1 MNIREVKKTDNL
13 ELSTLLKKILIEMG
27 VPKKG
32 TAFED
37 PEIDSIYET
46 YEFSRSKYFIVEVD
60 GIIKGGAGI
69 SQLKNE
75 AYEICEFQ
83 KMYFDLSIMR
93 GKGIGSIM
101 IEKCLE
107 FAKKSKFT
115 LCYIETM
122 PNMLDAQK
130 LYLKYGFEYIDSP
143 MGNTGHSACPIWM
156 TKSL

>member
-1 MNIREVKKTDNL
+1 MNIREVKKADNF
-13 ELSTLLKKILIEMG
+13 ELATLLRKILIEMG

-46 YEFSRSKYFIVEVD
+46 YNYPRSKYFIVEQ
-60 GIIKGGAGI
+60 GNIIKGGAGI

-75 AYEICEFQ
+75 AFEICELQ
-83 KMYFDLSIMR
+83 KMYFDISIR

-101 IEKCLE
+101 IEKCLK
-107 FAKKSKFT
+107 FAKDNKFS

>member
-46 YEFSRSKYFIVEVD
+46 YESPRSKYFIVEED

-75 AYEICEFQ
+75 AFEICELQ
-83 KMYFDLSIMR
+83 KMYFDISMR

-122 PNMLDAQK
+122 PNMLRCSEAIFK
-130 LYLKYGFEYIDSP
+130 
-143 MGNTGHSACPIWM
+143 IWF
-156 TKSL
+156 

>member
-1 MNIREVKKTDNL
+1 VNIREVKKTDNL

-46 YEFSRSKYFIVEVD
+46 YESPRSKYFIVEED

-75 AYEICEFQ
+75 AFEICELQ
-83 KMYFDLSIMR
+83 KMYFDISMR

-122 PNMLDAQK
+122 PNMLRCSEAIFK
-130 LYLKYGFEYIDSP
+130 
-143 MGNTGHSACPIWM
+143 IWF
-156 TKSL
+156 

>member
-1 MNIREVKKTDNL
+1 VNIREVKKTDNF
-13 ELSTLLKKILIEMG
+13 ELAALLRKILIEMG

-37 PEIDSIYET
+37 PEIDSVYET
-46 YEFSRSKYFIVEVD
+46 YNAPRSIYFIVEEDNV
-60 GIIKGGAGI
+60 IKGGAGI

-75 AYEICEFQ
+75 AFEICELQ
-83 KMYFDLSIMR
+83 KMYFDLSMR

-101 IEKCLE
+101 IEKCLQ
-107 FAKKSKFT
+107 FAKENKFK

-130 LYLKYGFEYIDSP
+130 LYLKYGFEYINSP

>member
-1 MNIREVKKTDNL
+1 MNIRELKKTDNS
-13 ELSTLLKKILIEMG
+13 ELAALLRKILIEMG

-37 PEIDSIYET
+37 PEIDSLYET
-46 YEFSRSKYFIVEVD
+46 YNTARSKYFIVEEDNV
-60 GIIKGGAGI
+60 IKGGAGI

-75 AYEICEFQ
+75 AFEICELQ
-83 KMYFDLSIMR
+83 KMYVDPSVR

-101 IEKCLE
+101 IEKCLQ
-107 FAKKSKFT
+107 FAKENKFK

-130 LYLKYGFEYIDSP
+130 LYLKYGFEYINSP
-143 MGNTGHSACPIWM
+143 MGSTGHTACPIWL

>member
-1 MNIREVKKTDNL
+1 MNIREVKKTDNF
-13 ELSTLLKKILIEMG
+13 ELATLLRKILIEMG

-46 YEFSRSKYFIVEVD
+46 YNAPRSKYFIIEED
-60 GIIKGGAGI
+60 NIIKGGAGI

-75 AYEICEFQ
+75 LSEICELQ
-83 KMYFDLSIMR
+83 KMYFDSSIR
-93 GKGIGSIM
+93 GKGIGSLM
-101 IEKCLE
+101 IDKCIS
-107 FAKKSKFT
+107 FAKESKFKT
-115 LCYIETM
+115 CYIETM
-122 PNMLDAQK
+122 PNMLGAQM

-156 TKSL
+156 IKSL

>member
-1 MNIREVKKTDNL
+1 VNIREVKKADNF
-13 ELSTLLKKILIEMG
+13 ELATLLRKILIEMG

-46 YEFSRSKYFIVEVD
+46 YNYPRSKYFIVEQ
-60 GIIKGGAGI
+60 GNIIKGGAGI

-75 AYEICEFQ
+75 AFEICELQ
-83 KMYFDLSIMR
+83 KMYFDISMR

-101 IEKCLE
+101 IEKCLK
-107 FAKKSKFT
+107 FAKDNKFS

>member
-1 MNIREVKKTDNL
+1 
-13 ELSTLLKKILIEMG
+13 MG

-46 YEFSRSKYFIVEVD
+46 YNVPRSKYFIIEED
-60 GIIKGGAGI
+60 NIIKGGAGI

-75 AYEICEFQ
+75 LSEICELQ
-83 KMYFDLSIMR
+83 KMYFDSSIR
-93 GKGIGSIM
+93 GKGIGSLM
-101 IEKCLE
+101 IDKCIS
-107 FAKKSKFT
+107 FAKESKFKT
-115 LCYIETM
+115 CYIETM
-122 PNMLDAQK
+122 PNMLGAQM

-156 TKSL
+156 IKSL

>member
-1 MNIREVKKTDNL
+1 VNIREVKKTDNL

-37 PEIDSIYET
+37 PEIDSIYQT
-46 YEFSRSKYFIVEVD
+46 YESPRSKYFIVEED

-75 AYEICEFQ
+75 AFEICELQ
-83 KMYFDLSIMR
+83 KMYFDSSIR

-122 PNMLDAQK
+122 PNMLDAQN

>member
-1 MNIREVKKTDNL
+1 MNIREVKKTDNF
-13 ELSTLLKKILIEMG
+13 ELATLLRKILIEMG

-46 YEFSRSKYFIVEVD
+46 YNVPRSKYFIIEED
-60 GIIKGGAGI
+60 NIIKGGAGI

-75 AYEICEFQ
+75 LSEICELQ
-83 KMYFDLSIMR
+83 KMYFDSSMR
-93 GKGIGSIM
+93 GKGIGSLM
-101 IEKCLE
+101 IEKCIS
-107 FAKKSKFT
+107 FAKESEFKT
-115 LCYIETM
+115 CYIETM
-122 PNMLDAQK
+122 PNMLGAQM

-156 TKSL
+156 IKSL

>member
-1 MNIREVKKTDNL
+1 VNIREVKKTDNL

-46 YEFSRSKYFIVEVD
+46 YESPRSKYFIVEED

-75 AYEICEFQ
+75 AFEICELQ
-83 KMYFDLSIMR
+83 KMYFDISMR

-122 PNMLDAQK
+122 PNMLDAQS

-156 TKSL
+156 IKSL

>member
-1 MNIREVKKTDNL
+1 MNIREVKKADNF
-13 ELSTLLKKILIEMG
+13 ELATLLRKILIEMG

-46 YEFSRSKYFIVEVD
+46 YNYPRSKYFIVEQ
-60 GIIKGGAGI
+60 GNIIKGGAGI

-75 AYEICEFQ
+75 AFEICELQ
-83 KMYFDLSIMR
+83 KMYFDISMR

-130 LYLKYGFEYIDSP
+130 LYLKYGFEYINSP

>member
-1 MNIREVKKTDNL
+1 MNIRELKKTDNS
-13 ELSTLLKKILIEMG
+13 ELAALLRKILIEMG

-37 PEIDSIYET
+37 PEIDSLYET
-46 YEFSRSKYFIVEVD
+46 YNTARSKYFIVEED
-60 GIIKGGAGI
+60 NIIKGGAGI

-75 AYEICEFQ
+75 AFEICELQ
-83 KMYFDLSIMR
+83 KMYVDPSMR

-101 IEKCLE
+101 IEKCLQ
-107 FAKKSKFT
+107 FAKENKFK

-130 LYLKYGFEYIDSP
+130 LYLKYGFEYINSP
-143 MGNTGHSACPIWM
+143 MGNTGHTACPIWLI
-156 TKSL
+156 KSL

>member
-13 ELSTLLKKILIEMG
+13 ELSILLKKILIEMG

-37 PEIDSIYET
+37 PEIDSIYQT
-46 YEFSRSKYFIVEVD
+46 YESPRSKYFIVEED

-75 AYEICEFQ
+75 AFEICELQ
-83 KMYFDLSIMR
+83 KMYFDISMR

>member
-1 MNIREVKKTDNL
+1 MNIREVKKADNF
-13 ELSTLLKKILIEMG
+13 ELATLLRKILIEMG

-46 YEFSRSKYFIVEVD
+46 YNYPRSKYFIVEQ
-60 GIIKGGAGI
+60 GNIIKGGAGI

-75 AYEICEFQ
+75 AFEICELQ
-83 KMYFDLSIMR
+83 KMYFDISMR

-101 IEKCLE
+101 IEKCLK
-107 FAKKSKFT
+107 FAKDNKFS

>member
-37 PEIDSIYET
+37 PEIDSIYQT
-46 YEFSRSKYFIVEVD
+46 YESPRSKYFIVEED

-75 AYEICEFQ
+75 AFEICELQ
-83 KMYFDLSIMR
+83 KMYFDSSIR

-122 PNMLDAQK
+122 PNMLDAQN

>member
-1 MNIREVKKTDNL
+1 VNIREIKKTDNF
-13 ELSTLLKKILIEMG
+13 ELAALLRKILIEMG

-46 YEFSRSKYFIVEVD
+46 YNTPRSKYFIVEEENV
-60 GIIKGGAGI
+60 IKGGAGI

-75 AYEICEFQ
+75 AFEICELQ
-83 KMYFDLSIMR
+83 KMYFDISMR

-101 IEKCLE
+101 MEKCLK
-107 FAKKSKFT
+107 FAKENKFK

-130 LYLKYGFEYIDSP
+130 LYLKYGFEYINFP

>member
-13 ELSTLLKKILIEMG
+13 ELSILLKKILIEMG

-46 YEFSRSKYFIVEVD
+46 YESPRSKYFIVEED

-75 AYEICEFQ
+75 AFEICELQ
-83 KMYFDLSIMR
+83 KMYFDISMR

-122 PNMLDAQK
+122 PNMLDAQS

>member
-1 MNIREVKKTDNL
+1 MNIRELKKTDNS
-13 ELSTLLKKILIEMG
+13 ELAALLRKILIEMG

-37 PEIDSIYET
+37 PEIDSLYET
-46 YEFSRSKYFIVEVD
+46 YNTARSKYFIVEED
-60 GIIKGGAGI
+60 NIIKGGAGI

-75 AYEICEFQ
+75 AFEICELQ
-83 KMYFDLSIMR
+83 KMYVDPSMR

-101 IEKCLE
+101 IEKCLQ
-107 FAKKSKFT
+107 FAKENKFK

-130 LYLKYGFEYIDSP
+130 LYLKYGFEYINSP
-143 MGNTGHSACPIWM
+143 MGNTGHTACPIWL

>member
-1 MNIREVKKTDNL
+1 MNIRELKKTDNS
-13 ELSTLLKKILIEMG
+13 ELAALLRKILIEMG

-37 PEIDSIYET
+37 PEIDSLYET
-46 YEFSRSKYFIVEVD
+46 YNTSRSKYFIVEEDNV
-60 GIIKGGAGI
+60 IKGGAGI

-75 AYEICEFQ
+75 AFEICELQ
-83 KMYFDLSIMR
+83 KMYVDPSMR

-101 IEKCLE
+101 IEKCLQ
-107 FAKKSKFT
+107 FAKENKFK

-130 LYLKYGFEYIDSP
+130 LYLKYGFEYINSP
-143 MGNTGHSACPIWM
+143 MGNTGHTACPIWL

>member
-46 YEFSRSKYFIVEVD
+46 YESPRSKYFIVEED

-75 AYEICEFQ
+75 AFEICELQ
-83 KMYFDLSIMR
+83 KMYFDISMR

-122 PNMLDAQK
+122 PNMLAAQK

>member
-37 PEIDSIYET
+37 PEIDSIYEA
-46 YEFSRSKYFIVEVD
+46 YESPRSKYFIVEED

-75 AYEICEFQ
+75 AFEICELQ
-83 KMYFDLSIMR
+83 KMYFDISMR

-122 PNMLDAQK
+122 PNMLDAQS

>member
-1 MNIREVKKTDNL
+1 MNIRELKKTDNS
-13 ELSTLLKKILIEMG
+13 ELAALLRKILIEMG

-37 PEIDSIYET
+37 PEIDSVYET
-46 YEFSRSKYFIVEVD
+46 YNAPRSIYFIVEEDNV
-60 GIIKGGAGI
+60 IKGGAGI

-75 AYEICEFQ
+75 AFEICELQ
-83 KMYFDLSIMR
+83 KMYIDPSMR

-107 FAKKSKFT
+107 FAKENNFK

-130 LYLKYGFEYIDSP
+130 LYLKYGFEYINFP

>member
-1 MNIREVKKTDNL
+1 MNIREVKKTDNF
-13 ELSTLLKKILIEMG
+13 ELAALLRKILIEMG

-37 PEIDSIYET
+37 PEIDSVYET
-46 YEFSRSKYFIVEVD
+46 YNAPRSIYFIVEEDNV
-60 GIIKGGAGI
+60 IKGGAGI

-75 AYEICEFQ
+75 AFEICELQ
-83 KMYFDLSIMR
+83 KMYFDLSMR

-101 IEKCLE
+101 IEKCLQ
-107 FAKKSKFT
+107 FAKENKFK

-130 LYLKYGFEYIDSP
+130 LYLKYGFEYINSP

>member
-1 MNIREVKKTDNL
+1 MKIRDVKKADNF
-13 ELSTLLKKILIEMG
+13 ELSTLLRNILIEMG

-46 YEFSRSKYFIVEVD
+46 YNSPRSKYFIVEQNN
-60 GIIKGGAGI
+60 IIKGGAGI

-75 AYEICEFQ
+75 AFDICELQ
-83 KMYFDLSIMR
+83 KMYFDISIR
-93 GKGIGSIM
+93 GKGIGSKM
-101 IEKCLE
+101 IDKCLE
-107 FAKKSKFT
+107 FARANKFT

-122 PNMLDAQK
+122 PNMLDAQR
-130 LYLKYGFEYIDSP
+130 LYLKYGFEYINSP

>member
-1 MNIREVKKTDNL
+1 VNIREVKKTDNL
-13 ELSTLLKKILIEMG
+13 ELSILLKKILIEMG

-37 PEIDSIYET
+37 PEIDSIYQT
-46 YEFSRSKYFIVEVD
+46 YESPRSKYFIVEED

-75 AYEICEFQ
+75 AFEICELQ
-83 KMYFDLSIMR
+83 KMYFDISMR

-122 PNMLDAQK
+122 PNMLDAQS